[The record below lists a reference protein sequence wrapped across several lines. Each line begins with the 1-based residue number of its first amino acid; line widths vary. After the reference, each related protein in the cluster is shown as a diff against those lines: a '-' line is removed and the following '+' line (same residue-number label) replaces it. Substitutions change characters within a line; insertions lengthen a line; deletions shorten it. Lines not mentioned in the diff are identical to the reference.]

1 MAEKETAEN
10 KKVSTR
16 TRKPA
21 EKKTATESKVS
32 ANNKNDNNSKDNEAK
47 KRVKP
52 KRDKA
57 YTFYCT
63 EAELQELERR
73 AEKKYLTL
81 AEYFRIKVFAD
92 D

>member
-1 MAEKETAEN
+1 MANNNTMEN
-10 KKVSTR
+10 KKKSIR

-21 EKKTATESKVS
+21 EKKIETEII
-32 ANNKNDNNSKDNEAK
+32 KNDNDSKDNKTK
-47 KRVKP
+47 KKIKV
-52 KRDKA
+52 KRDKT

>member
-1 MAEKETAEN
+1 MAEKETTEN

-16 TRKPA
+16 TRK
-21 EKKTATESKVS
+21 TAIESKVS
-32 ANNKNDNNSKDNEAK
+32 AYNKNDNDSKDNEAK